1 MIAMLFLRSF
11 SLSIALTIECVVL
24 SCTATAQT
32 RDLQTPEDQSVVDA
46 ARRSSLQKNGVARR
60 SRVIANDDLE
70 APSKQKTEE
79 HGAGAVVATQ
89 VANQTGNPT
98 NKDLGLGDKE
108 SEAVADDVEIARLRG
123 QVAEAERKLGLQ
135 QRELALAQQ
144 TIAVDA
150 EMATLKDQVTEAER
164 ELNLQQR
171 ELALPQQVIYSNPRY
186 LVNHAGQ
193 AKLDFEQQRFIESQ
207 QEINGLKERYAELQW
222 RQWQLR
228 QAATPDR
235 KVQPPL

>member
-1 MIAMLFLRSF
+1 MLFLRSF
-11 SLSIALTIECVVL
+11 SLSIALTIKCAVL
-24 SCTATAQT
+24 SCSATAQT
-32 RDLQTPEDQSVVDA
+32 RDLQTTHDQSVVDA
-46 ARRSSLQKNGVARR
+46 ARRSSLQMKGVARR
-60 SRVIANDDLE
+60 SRVITNDDLE
-70 APSKQKTEE
+70 APGEQKTVALS
-79 HGAGAVVATQ
+79 AGAIVATQ
-89 VANQTGNPT
+89 VANQTGNPA
-98 NKDLGLGDKE
+98 NKDLGLRDKE
-108 SEAVADDVEIARLRG
+108 SEEAVADDVEIARLRG

-135 QRELALAQQ
+135 QRELVLAQQ

-207 QEINGLKERYAELQW
+207 QEINDLKERYAELQW